1 MISTSPLEGVR
12 PDLIDLNKLQVFFAV
27 VEEGGVAGA
36 GRALG
41 RTPSAVSQSVS
52 ALEAALGQKLFD
64 RAGQRLVLT
73 RAGQVLHG
81 RFGEYQRALARV
93 VDEVANE
100 QGEVRGTVRIGLF
113 LGFPRERF
121 ARFVS
126 SFTAM
131 HPAAG
136 IRVLYG
142 SAEDLTQRLS
152 RNRLDFV
159 FSFRPVDSS
168 VGIEATRLFER
179 ELVLVTGKRYFKHG
193 FDRREL
199 TTVPIVD
206 YYQGD
211 PLIERWCRR
220 HLGSAA
226 PSLDVRVWAAT
237 TDLALD
243 LVLEHA
249 GVAVLPLDLV
259 AEHARRKRLRVLRAG
274 RRRLLDHLW
283 LLEPAGAFR
292 DATQTAFR
300 DAVRREF
307 VGAGAR

>member
-1 MISTSPLEGVR
+1 MRL
-12 PDLIDLNKLQVFFAV
+12 DLLDLNKLQVFFSV

-41 RTPSAVSQSVS
+41 RTPSAISQSVS
-52 ALEAALGQKLFD
+52 SLESALGHKLFD

-73 RAGQVLHG
+73 RGGQVLHE

-100 QGEVRGTVRIGLF
+100 RGDVHGTVRIGLF

-121 ARFVS
+121 AAFVS
-126 SFTAM
+126 GFTAR
-131 HPAAG
+131 HPMAG

-142 SAEDLTQRLS
+142 SAEELTQRLV

-159 FSFRPVDSS
+159 FAFRPSESAAGVQ
-168 VGIEATRLFER
+168 ATRLFER
-179 ELVLVTGKRYFKHG
+179 ELVLVSGRRHFKRG
-193 FDRREL
+193 FDRDEL
-199 TTVPIVD
+199 SRVPVVD

-211 PLIERWCRR
+211 PLIDRWSRR
-220 HLGSAA
+220 HFGAKA
-226 PSLDVRVWAAT
+226 PKLDVRVWAAT
-237 TDLALD
+237 TDLVLD
-243 LVLEHA
+243 LVLEQA
-249 GVAVLPLDLV
+249 GMAVLPLDLV
-259 AEHARRKRLRVLRAG
+259 AEHVRRRRLRVLRPG

-283 LLEPAGAFR
+283 LLEPGGAFR

-300 DAVRREF
+300 EAARREF
-307 VGAGAR
+307 VPSDG